1 MAQLV
6 QPEMQ
11 SSDSSGKGQAA
22 TGVAWYQSRV
32 NTLTSTALSIDGDE
46 ALKLVTVDRT
56 VEFTDAD
63 YDAVRRKLDWII
75 PPLCALVY
83 LNQYLDKTTL
93 NYASI
98 MDFPIKGQ
106 DYNLVAMAFYIG
118 FLVWEFPTMYIAQKT
133 RLGKYLGIN
142 VVLWGIVLML
152 HAVPTTFGPFFAL
165 RFILGMLESC
175 AAPIQVLITGMF
187 YKKNEQAMRV
197 AWWYL
202 QSGTASVVGGLIAYG
217 ISFATN
223 GRIPAWKILY
233 LIFGAMAIVVGVIV
247 IIWLPDSPLH
257 ATVLSERERIIA
269 LERVRDDQ
277 IGVENK
283 KIKKEQVW
291 EAFTDIRTW
300 IIVLMM
306 MLTAIPNG
314 GLANFSNLII
324 KSFGYSTRQTLL
336 LSTPSGLVAVLW
348 LLLLSRLSDK
358 IGERMMPL
366 ALTVLPTVVG
376 AAILIGLN
384 GTDKKGPLLF
394 AIYIISCFGG
404 SVSFI
409 YAYNVGNISGYSKKV
424 TVNALTL
431 VSFSLGNIIGTETF
445 QSRDA
450 PNYIPGKLSI
460 MILLAIEFFLCFLM
474 RWINVRINRKRRE
487 ALEERKRENEWSD
500 EAIAKDKERHAFL
513 DLTDKENPY
522 FSYTL

>member
-1 MAQLV
+1 MALTV
-6 QPEMQ
+6 QPERQ
-11 SSDSSGKGQAA
+11 SSDSSGKKQAA
-22 TGVAWYQSRV
+22 SAEWDQYRANTV
-32 NTLTSTALSIDGDE
+32 NSVALSIDGDE
-46 ALKLVTVDRT
+46 ALKLVTAERT
-56 VEFTDAD
+56 LEFTDAD

-83 LNQYLDKTTL
+83 LNQYLDKTAL

-152 HAVPTTFGPFFAL
+152 HAIPTTFGPFFAL

-175 AAPIQVLITGMF
+175 AAPVQILITGMF
-187 YKKNEQAMRV
+187 YKKNEQAMRI

-202 QSGTASVVGGLIAYG
+202 QSGTASVVGGFIAYG
-217 ISFATN
+217 ISFATD

-233 LIFGAMAIVVGVIV
+233 LVFGAMAVVVGIMVL
-247 IIWLPDSPLH
+247 IWLPDSPLH
-257 ATVLSERERIIA
+257 ARLLTERERTIA
-269 LERVRDDQ
+269 LERIRDDQ

-283 KIKKEQVW
+283 KIKREQVW

-324 KSFGYSTRQTLL
+324 KSFGYSTRETLL

-348 LLLLSRLSDK
+348 LLLLSRFSDK
-358 IGERMMPL
+358 MGERMLPL

-384 GTDKKGPLLF
+384 GTDEKGALLF
-394 AIYIISCFGG
+394 AVYIISCFGG

-409 YAYNVGNISGYSKKV
+409 YAYNASNISGYTKKV

-445 QSRDA
+445 QAKDA

-460 MILLAIEFFLCFLM
+460 MILLAVEFFLCFLM
-474 RWINVRINRKRRE
+474 RWINVRKNRKRR
-487 ALEERKRENEWSD
+487 AVLEKRKEENGWSD
-500 EAIAKDKERHAFL
+500 EAMAKDKERHAFL
-513 DLTDKENPY
+513 DLTDEENPH
-522 FSYTL
+522 FMYTL